1 MSKAPSL
8 ISGSVAA
15 AGIAWAIHLGVAPE
29 PLAASAAIAIAA
41 GIVIFTVVSVVGL
54 LLVHAPWARWLA
66 YATVGLGLAVGVV
79 TGIDEITA
87 VIALAFSLVAI
98 GGLSGPWLRF
108 WLRHRPSAT
117 APEPRAAILP
127 LAALALVPLTGIAS
141 PNGLTWALVL
151 LAIAAV
157 VFVVGYVRAAI
168 LPLAALALVPLT
180 GIASPNGLTWALVL
194 LAIAAVVLVV
204 GYVRAASWGLW
215 GLRSVIPVLTVVA
228 SLSLGVAGA
237 VLLLSAATI
246 VTWLAWT
253 PAARRAIAGPGPPLP
268 APRRRSSKSA
278 PGPG

>member
-1 MSKAPSL
+1 MSKAPSF

-15 AGIAWAIHLGVAPE
+15 AGIAWAIHLGVAPD

-157 VFVVGYVRAAI
+157 V
-168 LPLAALALVPLT
+168 
-180 GIASPNGLTWALVL
+180 
-194 LAIAAVVLVV
+194 LVV

-237 VLLLSAATI
+237 VLLLSAGTI